1 MLEERAAQWKDEYI
15 ALGRKEGEAIGEAR
29 GEAIGEARGEAR
41 GEIKGLRRAVL
52 FTLTTRFGSL
62 LAPVSA
68 YVNGI
73 SDCEKLDRMILY
85 AVQAES
91 PQSFL
96 EMAEKD

>member
-15 ALGRKEGEAIGEAR
+15 ALGREEGEAIGEAR
-29 GEAIGEARGEAR
+29 GEAIGEIR
-41 GEIKGLRRAVL
+41 GLRRAVL

-62 LAPVSA
+62 PAPVSA
-68 YVNGI
+68 YVSGI
-73 SDCEKLDRMILY
+73 SDCGKLDRMILY

-96 EMAEKD
+96 DMAEKD